1 MAIRL
6 GLLKKDLEGPRMSRF
21 VLINLVVGFVALS
34 IGFGDF
40 AGVPHQVIFVARIFS
55 GLCLLLL
62 AAYMIASISPAE
74 RIHKRGH
81 RDHRSV
87 TRPPR

>member
-1 MAIRL
+1 
-6 GLLKKDLEGPRMSRF
+6 MSRF
-21 VLINLVVGFVALS
+21 VVINLVVGFLAIA

-40 AGVPHQVIFVARIFS
+40 AGVPNQVIFVARIFS

-62 AAYMIASISPAE
+62 VAYLIANISPAE
-74 RIHKRGH
+74 RIHKRGQS
-81 RDHRSV
+81 DHRPV